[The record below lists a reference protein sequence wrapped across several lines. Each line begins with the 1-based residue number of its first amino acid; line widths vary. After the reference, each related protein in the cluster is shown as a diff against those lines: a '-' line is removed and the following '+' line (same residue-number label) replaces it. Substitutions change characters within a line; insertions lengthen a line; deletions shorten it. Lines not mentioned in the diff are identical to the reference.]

1 MSGRRHLRSGKE
13 FSPFDLALS
22 LSVDFDTASCL
33 QWRISEQHESEA
45 DHEYG
50 EDIVAIPFELP
61 DSPVPPAPAEVTA
74 PPAPAY
80 SPLPDSLSSKERNK
94 LKSRQRRDK
103 KRSLLSSHPK
113 TPLERR
119 SMSNAFPKRSPA
131 TSRFRT
137 APELQFVFDHAP
149 ASQGGHNGIGG
160 RLYTQSEV
168 DALTG
173 TRGFKY
179 IGWLGMLT
187 IAILDSRQRV
197 IALLGGMPKDTEE
210 WAKVTKR
217 ASDLME
223 DRESRIR
230 LSEDKLHHR
239 RAQEGESYPPLS
251 RGLSHGGGQTEPGEL
266 HQNATNTQ
274 LTDELLQD
282 PDIQR
287 MIVLFSLYAPKLYSL
302 YERTRKALEQ
312 WRPNL
317 RWTFENTVFTA
328 ITFNFGPRAFT
339 RQHLDF
345 ANLSWGWCSITPLGS
360 FDPRLRGAF
369 DPLGSSTVIR
379 FPPGSNIFIPSAIIQ
394 HSNVPIRSMKRAPHL
409 PQYMLVGSFGGS
421 GMVLGRTKT
430 LRMGWSVA
438 EKALRVAEAETTLD
452 CWEATLS
459 KSPDLHKAANSPN

>member
-22 LSVDFDTASCL
+22 LSVDFDTTACL
-33 QWRISEQHESEA
+33 QWRISEAEA
-45 DHEYG
+45 DQEYDD
-50 EDIVAIPFELP
+50 EIVPIPFELP
-61 DSPVPPAPAEVTA
+61 ESPVPHAPVELPTPSA
-74 PPAPAY
+74 PVY
-80 SPLPDSLSSKERNK
+80 SPLPSSLSSKERNK

-103 KRSLLSSHPK
+103 KRSAAQLASQNPSRKAVHVKRVSEAKPSY
-113 TPLERR
+113 LEIVYDANGLPH
-119 SMSNAFPKRSPA
+119 SIPA
-131 TSRFRT
+131 WI
-137 APELQFVFDHAP
+137 

-187 IAILDSRQRV
+187 IAILDSRRRV

-287 MIVLFSLYAPKLYSL
+287 MIGFTTLLFSLYAPKLYSL

-317 RWTFENTVFTA
+317 RWTFENTVFAA

-339 RQHLDF
+339 RRHLDF

-360 FDPRLRGAF
+360 FDPDFGGHLILWDLRL
-369 DPLGSSTVIR
+369 VIR
-379 FPPGSNIFIPSAIIQ
+379 FPAGSTVFIPSAIIQ
-394 HSNVPIRSMKRAPHL
+394 HSNVPIRSHETRSSFT
-409 PQYMLVGSFGGS
+409 QYTAGGLFRWVRN
-421 GMVLGRTKT
+421 GFRTNEDFENEA
-430 LRMGWSVA
+430 SVA
-438 EKALRVAEAETTLD
+438 EKALRAAEAETR
-452 CWEATLS
+452 WEDGMDMFSTIDEL
-459 KSPDLHKAANSPN
+459 

>member
-22 LSVDFDTASCL
+22 LSVNFNTTACL
-33 QWRISEQHESEA
+33 QWRISEAEA
-45 DHEYG
+45 DQEYDD
-50 EDIVAIPFELP
+50 EIVPIPFELP
-61 DSPVPPAPAEVTA
+61 ESPVPHAPVELPTPSA
-74 PPAPAY
+74 PVY
-80 SPLPDSLSSKERNK
+80 SPLPSSLSSKERNK

-103 KRSLLSSHPK
+103 KRSAAQL
-113 TPLERR
+113 
-119 SMSNAFPKRSPA
+119 
-131 TSRFRT
+131 
-137 APELQFVFDHAP
+137 
-149 ASQGGHNGIGG
+149 ASQNPSRKAVHVK
-160 RLYTQSEV
+160 RVSEAKPSYLEIV
-168 DALTG
+168 YDANSPPSFDPCLD
-173 TRGFKY
+173 
-179 IGWLGMLT
+179 WLT
-187 IAILDSRQRV
+187 IAILDSRRRV

-287 MIVLFSLYAPKLYSL
+287 MIGFTTLLFSLYAPKLYSL

-317 RWTFENTVFTA
+317 RWTFENTVFAA

-339 RQHLDF
+339 RRHLDF

-360 FDPRLRGAF
+360 FDPDFGGHLILWDLRL
-369 DPLGSSTVIR
+369 VIR
-379 FPPGSNIFIPSAIIQ
+379 FPAGSTVFIPSAIIQ
-394 HSNVPIRSMKRAPHL
+394 HSNVPIRSHETRSSFT
-409 PQYMLVGSFGGS
+409 QYTAGGLFRWVRN
-421 GMVLGRTKT
+421 GVRTNKDFENEA
-430 LRMGWSVA
+430 SVA
-438 EKALRVAEAETTLD
+438 EKALRAAEAETR
-452 CWEATLS
+452 WEDGMDMFSTIDEL
-459 KSPDLHKAANSPN
+459 

>member
-22 LSVDFDTASCL
+22 LSVDFDTTSCL

-61 DSPVPPAPAEVTA
+61 DSPVPPALAEVTA

-80 SPLPDSLSSKERNK
+80 SLLPDSLSSKERNK
-94 LKSRQRRDK
+94 LKSRLRRNK
-103 KRSLLSSHPK
+103 KRTDAQLASQNPSQKAVHH
-113 TPLERR
+113 
-119 SMSNAFPKRSPA
+119 KRVSEAKPSYLPHSIPA
-131 TSRFRT
+131 WIGSRT
-137 APELQFVFDHAP
+137 APELQFLFDDGP
-149 ASQGGHNGIGG
+149 ASHGGHNGTGG
-160 RLYTQSEV
+160 RQYTQAEV

-179 IGWLGMLT
+179 IAWLGMLT
-187 IAILDSRQRV
+187 IAILDSRRRV
-197 IALLGGMPKDTEE
+197 IALLGGMPKDTED

-287 MIVLFSLYAPKLYSL
+287 MIGFTTLLFSLYAPKLFSL
-302 YERTRKALEQ
+302 YERTQKALEQ

-317 RWTFENTVFTA
+317 
-328 ITFNFGPRAFT
+328 
-339 RQHLDF
+339 
-345 ANLSWGWCSITPLGS
+345 
-360 FDPRLRGAF
+360 
-369 DPLGSSTVIR
+369 
-379 FPPGSNIFIPSAIIQ
+379 
-394 HSNVPIRSMKRAPHL
+394 
-409 PQYMLVGSFGGS
+409 
-421 GMVLGRTKT
+421 
-430 LRMGWSVA
+430 
-438 EKALRVAEAETTLD
+438 
-452 CWEATLS
+452 
-459 KSPDLHKAANSPN
+459 

>member
-1 MSGRRHLRSGKE
+1 MAGRRHLWSGKE

-61 DSPVPPAPAEVTA
+61 DSPVPPALAEVTA

-94 LKSRQRRDK
+94 LKSRLRRNK
-103 KRSLLSSHPK
+103 KHTDAQL
-113 TPLERR
+113 
-119 SMSNAFPKRSPA
+119 
-131 TSRFRT
+131 
-137 APELQFVFDHAP
+137 
-149 ASQGGHNGIGG
+149 ASQNPSQKAVHHKCVSEAKPSYLEVLYDANGLPHSIPAWIASHGGHNGTGG
-160 RLYTQSEV
+160 RQYTQAEV

-179 IGWLGMLT
+179 IAWLGMLT
-187 IAILDSRQRV
+187 IAILDSRRQV
-197 IALLGGMPKDTEE
+197 IALLGGMPKDTED

-287 MIVLFSLYAPKLYSL
+287 MIADEYSQCCS
-302 YERTRKALEQ
+302 RSGPRSFIPSTS
-312 WRPNL
+312 
-317 RWTFENTVFTA
+317 TFENTVFAA

-339 RQHLDF
+339 RRHLDF
-345 ANLSWGWCSITPLGS
+345 ANLSWGRCSITALGS
-360 FDPRLRGAF
+360 FDPDFGGHLILW
-369 DPLGSSTVIR
+369 DLGLVIR
-379 FPPGSNIFIPSAIIQ
+379 FPPGSTVFIPSAIIQ
-394 HSNVPIRSMKRAPHL
+394 HSNVPIRSHETRSSFT
-409 PQYMLVGSFGGS
+409 QYTAGGLFRWVRN
-421 GMVLGRTKT
+421 GFRTNKDFEN
-430 LRMGWSVA
+430 GASVA
-438 EKALRVAEAETTLD
+438 EKALRAAEAETR
-452 CWEATLS
+452 WEDGMDMFSTIDEL
-459 KSPDLHKAANSPN
+459 

>member
-22 LSVDFDTASCL
+22 LSVDFDTTACL
-33 QWRISEQHESEA
+33 QWRISEAEA
-45 DHEYG
+45 DQEYDD
-50 EDIVAIPFELP
+50 EIVPIPFELP
-61 DSPVPPAPAEVTA
+61 ESPVPHAPVELPTPSA
-74 PPAPAY
+74 PVY
-80 SPLPDSLSSKERNK
+80 SPLPSSLSSKERNK
-94 LKSRQRRDK
+94 LKSCQRRDK
-103 KRSLLSSHPK
+103 KRSAAQLASQNPSRKAVHVKCVSEAKPSY
-113 TPLERR
+113 LEIVYDANGLPH
-119 SMSNAFPKRSPA
+119 SIPA
-131 TSRFRT
+131 WI
-137 APELQFVFDHAP
+137 

-187 IAILDSRQRV
+187 IAILDSRRRV

-223 DRESRIR
+223 DRESRIW

-251 RGLSHGGGQTEPGEL
+251 RVLSHGGGQTEPGEL

-287 MIVLFSLYAPKLYSL
+287 MIGFTTLLFSLYAPKLYSL

-317 RWTFENTVFTA
+317 RWTFENTVFAA

-339 RQHLDF
+339 CRHLDF

-360 FDPRLRGAF
+360 FDPDFGGHLILWDLRL
-369 DPLGSSTVIR
+369 VIR
-379 FPPGSNIFIPSAIIQ
+379 FPAGSTVFIPSAIIQ
-394 HSNVPIRSMKRAPHL
+394 HSNVPIRSHETRSSFT
-409 PQYMLVGSFGGS
+409 QYTADFENEA
-421 GMVLGRTKT
+421 
-430 LRMGWSVA
+430 SVA
-438 EKALRVAEAETTLD
+438 EKVLRAAEAETR
-452 CWEATLS
+452 WEDGMDMFSTIDEL
-459 KSPDLHKAANSPN
+459 

>member
-22 LSVDFDTASCL
+22 LSVDFDTTACL
-33 QWRISEQHESEA
+33 QWRISEAEA
-45 DHEYG
+45 DQEYDD
-50 EDIVAIPFELP
+50 EIVPIPFELP
-61 DSPVPPAPAEVTA
+61 ESPVPHAPVELPTPSA
-74 PPAPAY
+74 PVY
-80 SPLPDSLSSKERNK
+80 SPLPSSLSSKERNK

-103 KRSLLSSHPK
+103 KRSAAQLASQNPSRKAVHVKRVSEAKPSY
-113 TPLERR
+113 LEIVYDANGLPH
-119 SMSNAFPKRSPA
+119 SIPA
-131 TSRFRT
+131 WI
-137 APELQFVFDHAP
+137 

-187 IAILDSRQRV
+187 IAILDSRRRV

-210 WAKVTKR
+210 WAK
-217 ASDLME
+217 
-223 DRESRIR
+223 
-230 LSEDKLHHR
+230 
-239 RAQEGESYPPLS
+239 
-251 RGLSHGGGQTEPGEL
+251 EPGEL

-287 MIVLFSLYAPKLYSL
+287 MIGFTTLLFSLYAPKLYSL

-317 RWTFENTVFTA
+317 RWTFENTVFAA

-339 RQHLDF
+339 RRHLDF

-360 FDPRLRGAF
+360 FDSDFGGHLILWDLRL
-369 DPLGSSTVIR
+369 VIR
-379 FPPGSNIFIPSAIIQ
+379 FPAGSTVFIPSAIIQ
-394 HSNVPIRSMKRAPHL
+394 HSNVPIRSHETRSSFT
-409 PQYMLVGSFGGS
+409 QYTAGGLFRWVRN
-421 GMVLGRTKT
+421 GFRTNEDFENEA
-430 LRMGWSVA
+430 SVA
-438 EKALRVAEAETTLD
+438 EKAFRAAEAETR
-452 CWEATLS
+452 WEDGMDMFSTIDEL
-459 KSPDLHKAANSPN
+459 